1 MSGEDIF
8 KLPRWRR
15 DENFEQVLTKY
26 LDKKVRQTWQ
36 SLLKRHCS
44 QVSICICKN
53 HCYELV
59 FSIYKVP
66 RGDFWEKQLDQDDD
80 GSEAEADE
88 GLQEAPGAQIHL

>member
-1 MSGEDIF
+1 MAKPFEDTVH
-8 KLPRWRR
+8 KLV
-15 DENFEQVLTKY
+15 FVFA
-26 LDKKVRQTWQ
+26 
-36 SLLKRHCS
+36 
-44 QVSICICKN
+44 KN
-53 HCYELV
+53 TYELV